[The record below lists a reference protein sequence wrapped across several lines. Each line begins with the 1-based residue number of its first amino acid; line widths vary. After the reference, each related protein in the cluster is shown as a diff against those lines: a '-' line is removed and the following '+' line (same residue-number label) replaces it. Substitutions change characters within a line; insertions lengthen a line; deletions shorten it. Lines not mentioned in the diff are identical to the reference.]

1 MTKRNLLFT
10 SFLVLVMLSGCAQKV
25 EKTELIDNTPEST
38 TSAPK
43 ETPADGYDE
52 LGGLWEMEA
61 FYYKNQF
68 ISIHEDEL
76 LEDLYDTTFLAFDED
91 GTCQYWHSFIT
102 DAEYRRYEPDG
113 ASASMFLLDV
123 QGTYFLD
130 LQDEKLVKQEATD
143 SKPQKAKYLVT
154 LLDENTLQFDTFDPI
169 SGNAAAASEP
179 MLFVKSTKERPENSF
194 DIPVDDSSP
203 AHDLPTERPD
213 ASALTSNIED
223 GASTGERNALQTAKD
238 YLSVMAFSYTG
249 LIEQLE
255 YEGYSHSEAVYGADN
270 CGADWFEQAAK
281 SAKQYL
287 EFMSFSRSSLI
298 EQLEYE
304 GFTHEQAIYGAE
316 MNGY

>member
-1 MTKRNLLFT
+1 MKKRDLLFT
-10 SFLVLVMLSGCAQKV
+10 SFLLLVMLAGCTQKA
-25 EKTELIDNTPEST
+25 EKTEPTDGAPG
-38 TSAPK
+38 SAAPAPT

-61 FYYKNQF
+61 VYYKNQF

-113 ASASMFLLDV
+113 ANTSMFLLDV

-130 LQDEKLVKQEATD
+130 FQDEKLVKQEATD
-143 SKPQKAKYLVT
+143 SKPQDAKYLVT
-154 LLDENTLQFDTFDPI
+154 LLDETTLQFDTFDPI
-169 SGNAAAASEP
+169 SGNTAAASEP
-179 MLFVKSTKERPENSF
+179 MLFVKSTKGQPENSF
-194 DIPVDDSSP
+194 DLPVDDSSP

-213 ASALTSNIED
+213 TSTLTSNIED

-255 YEGYSHSEAVYGADN
+255 YEG
-270 CGADWFEQAAK
+270 
-281 SAKQYL
+281 
-287 EFMSFSRSSLI
+287 
-298 EQLEYE
+298 
-304 GFTHEQAIYGAE
+304 FTHEQAIYGAE